1 MKYIMVSLIA
11 TSKLHTTKVL
21 PLISQCNNTELAILS
36 FKVASNYYFESSAA
50 TLRQHGHYIPCQ
62 DDRIQQGPNLSARV
76 YEAHDLS

>member
-1 MKYIMVSLIA
+1 MVSLIA

-21 PLISQCNNTELAILS
+21 PLISQCNNAELAIQYFFL
-36 FKVASNYYFESSAA
+36 KVTSNYYCERSAA

-62 DDRIQQGPNLSARV
+62 DDRIQQGPNLSAGV